1 MREGEFGLRIFLT
14 DLIIFFQQAKKDKA
28 LVPGYKLLVEIH
40 KTNDAIIETVRET
53 GRLKRTTKAL
63 QESAAAE
70 KAKNVDEKVV
80 KLQSDLAKLK
90 KEVYSS
96 QKK

>member
-1 MREGEFGLRIFLT
+1 MT
-14 DLIIFFQQAKKDKA
+14 DIVIIFFQQAKKDKA

-40 KTNDAIIETVRET
+40 KANDAIIETVRET